1 MFFAVNPWSDELV
14 PALLHD
20 VAEAQSAW
28 PSCHVVVLL
37 DLAFG
42 ETFFSEWPWRRMRR
56 HNVYQAGPLAE
67 LSRVGLCMLE
77 LSDVASNHA
86 DALHL
91 LKGRVNHKP
100 MFSLLISALAPDMLA
115 QSWQPFLL
123 ARTDDGLEWP
133 VRWGD
138 SRVVPH
144 LLDAMTDAERTHF
157 LAPLYAWLSVGRG
170 GNLMRWVGGG
180 DHTALPRDNS
190 IWTLDEDRF
199 HRLIELAEADAL
211 LSRIDE
217 VRPDLLRHQTPLAS
231 HRGVTQCLSL
241 ADRGGIQSAP
251 DRLALSMIGLGLD
264 DAFMQH
270 PAFELLLRNTQSGA
284 RFTQEVTALPDEF
297 WRACARRHVMA

>member
-37 DLAFG
+37 DLAFD
-42 ETFFSEWPWRRMRR
+42 ETFFSEWPWRHMRR

-115 QSWQPFLL
+115 QSWPPCHTESAWPL
-123 ARTDDGLEWP
+123 DDMRFVQLVDACEPDDCAQSDRHAATRFAETPISIGLSRACRAMFALGGSWRVACCAGLP
-133 VRWGD
+133 CDGD
-138 SRVVPH
+138 DWFES
-144 LLDAMTDAERTHF
+144 
-157 LAPLYAWLSVGRG
+157 GRG
-170 GNLMRWVGGG
+170 IH
-180 DHTALPRDNS
+180 DAS
-190 IWTLDEDRF
+190 
-199 HRLIELAEADAL
+199 RLLKNA
-211 LSRIDE
+211 
-217 VRPDLLRHQTPLAS
+217 
-231 HRGVTQCLSL
+231 
-241 ADRGGIQSAP
+241 
-251 DRLALSMIGLGLD
+251 
-264 DAFMQH
+264 
-270 PAFELLLRNTQSGA
+270 
-284 RFTQEVTALPDEF
+284 
-297 WRACARRHVMA
+297 